1 MAWFK
6 RQLANWIQLFRT
18 QIWTA
23 ESVKDKSARGR
34 FHALLRIIS
43 ITVRGLEENR
53 AATRSAALSF
63 SSLLGL
69 GPVIAL
75 TTMVAGFMLDDSN
88 PDLAVQTVNRVIQFA
103 VPQMGQLEQVNAE
116 SPEIQPE
123 TAVSSSVASTTMEVD
138 PGLISFIDGFVSS
151 SRNGAVGAVG
161 ALTLILIVL
170 QLFTTIE
177 TAFNEIWGVRQGR
190 SWLMRIVF
198 YWTVLSLG
206 AVLFFAA
213 LTGLSAGAFMSAFRE
228 SMPFGDQLAHLLQ
241 YLLPLGSFA
250 LLVFVLTLFYR
261 AIPNTHV
268 LWIPAIAG
276 AVSVGLLLLANNYLA
291 FLYISRVLISKQL
304 YGSLAIPIVLMFGL
318 YIFWFFVLLG
328 GQVSYAV
335 QNVRV
340 RNSQALWNDL
350 AESTKE
356 RLSLAVLIKVCRHF
370 HACQPPPTTSRI
382 GDELGVPD
390 QLLNECLNRLVLM
403 NLLTPLPALRDKP
416 MTDTRYQPARPL
428 GRTTLSEF
436 KNLDDNLGSDPT
448 GPQLNESEPIITAYN
463 QAVLDLT
470 GTEVFNT
477 PLDRLFDL
485 HPSAIA
491 PDPSSDPASDPKP

>member
-1 MAWFK
+1 
-6 RQLANWIQLFRT
+6 
-18 QIWTA
+18 
-23 ESVKDKSARGR
+23 
-34 FHALLRIIS
+34 
-43 ITVRGLEENR
+43 
-53 AATRSAALSF
+53 
-63 SSLLGL
+63 
-69 GPVIAL
+69 
-75 TTMVAGFMLDDSN
+75 
-88 PDLAVQTVNRVIQFA
+88 
-103 VPQMGQLEQVNAE
+103 
-116 SPEIQPE
+116 
-123 TAVSSSVASTTMEVD
+123 
-138 PGLISFIDGFVSS
+138 
-151 SRNGAVGAVG
+151 
-161 ALTLILIVL
+161 
-170 QLFTTIE
+170 
-177 TAFNEIWGVRQGR
+177 
-190 SWLMRIVF
+190 
-198 YWTVLSLG
+198 VLSLG

>member
-6 RQLANWIQLFRT
+6 RHLANWIQLFRHR
-18 QIWTA
+18 IWTA
-23 ESVKDKSARGR
+23 ESVKDKTIRGR
-34 FHALLRIIS
+34 LHALLRIIS
-43 ITVRGLEENR
+43 ITIRGLEENR

-75 TTMVAGFMLDDSN
+75 TTMIAGFMLDDSN

-103 VPQMGQLEQVNAE
+103 VPQMGQLEKANA
-116 SPEIQPE
+116 SSKTIE
-123 TAVSSSVASTTMEVD
+123 TDTGEFVAAETDLEVA

-170 QLFTTIE
+170 QLFTSIE

-213 LTGLSAGAFMSAFRE
+213 LTGLSAGAFMSAFAE
-228 SMPFGDQLAHLLQ
+228 SMPFGDQLAQLLR
-241 YLLPLGSFA
+241 LFLPLGSA
-250 LLVFVLTLFYR
+250 LLLILVLTLFYR

-268 LWIPAIAG
+268 RWVPALTG
-276 AVSVGLLLLANNYLA
+276 AVSVGVLLFANNYLA
-291 FLYISRVLISKQL
+291 FLYISRVLISKAL
-304 YGSLAIPIVLMFGL
+304 YGSLAIPVVLMFGL

-340 RNSQALWNDL
+340 RNSQAMWHNL
-350 AESTKE
+350 AESTRE
-356 RLSLAVLIKVCRHF
+356 RLSLAVLLKVCRYF
-370 HACQPPPTTSRI
+370 HACLPPPTASKV
-382 GDELGVPD
+382 GEELGVPG

-403 NLLTPLPALRDKP
+403 KLLTPLPAPENEPTADA
-416 MTDTRYQPARPL
+416 RYQPARPL
-428 GRTTLSEF
+428 GRTTLSLF
-436 KNLDDNLGSDPT
+436 KKSDDDLGEDPT
-448 GPQLNESEPIITAYN
+448 GPALQGDEPIIMAYN
-463 QAVLDLT
+463 VAVTDLSQT
-470 GTEVFNT
+470 PVFTT
-477 PLDRLFDL
+477 PLDRLFDE
-485 HPSAIA
+485 HPVDLESSTN
-491 PDPSSDPASDPKP
+491 PSPSQDD

>member
-6 RQLANWIQLFRT
+6 RQLANWIQLFRS

-23 ESVKDKSARGR
+23 ESVRDKSPRGR

-53 AATRSAALSF
+53 ATTRSAALSF

-75 TTMVAGFMLDDSN
+75 TTMIAGFMLDDSN
-88 PDLAVQTVNRVIQFA
+88 PDLAAQTVNRVIQFA

-123 TAVSSSVASTTMEVD
+123 MSDSSSIASPNMEVD

-151 SRNGAVGAVG
+151 SRNGAVGALG

-213 LTGLSAGAFMSAFRE
+213 LTGLSAGAFMSAFQD
-228 SMPFGDQLAHLLQ
+228 SMPFGDQLADLLQ
-241 YLLPLGSFA
+241 YLLPLGSFI

-268 LWIPAIAG
+268 LWIPAISG
-276 AVSVGLLLLANNYLA
+276 ALIVGLLLLANNYLA

-328 GQVSYAV
+328 GQVSYAM

-356 RLSLAVLIKVCRHF
+356 RLSLAVLIKICRHF
-370 HACQPPPTTSRI
+370 HACQPPPTASRI

-390 QLLNECLNRLVLM
+390 QLLNECLSRLVLM
-403 NLLTPLPALRDKP
+403 NLLTPLPARQEEP

-428 GRTTLSEF
+428 GRTTLSDF
-436 KNLDDNLGSDPT
+436 KNLDENLGADPT

-470 GTEVFNT
+470 DTEVFNT
-477 PLDRLFDL
+477 PLDRLFEIHKSDITL
-485 HPSAIA
+485 DNPLDS
-491 PDPSSDPASDPKP
+491 SSDPRA